1 MARYKVR
8 FEIDKRFD
16 DNVYRASNKSNSSLH
31 PLYDKVRSVTDEI
44 AKAAKDLISGEYNRA
59 EAEAKSIKN
68 SEWNSNYGGHGRK
81 GWLAAKA
88 KAFALRSAAS
98 STAPSMG
105 YDGTEIYGRVE
116 INRQGSSSL
125 EFGGPDPVAEMGKG
139 SGEFVEH
146 PPYAFLRRAMYTNV

>member
-1 MARYKVR
+1 MPSKVR
-8 FEIDKRFD
+8 FEIDRRFD

-31 PLYDKVRSVTDEI
+31 PLYDQVRSTTDEI
-44 AKAAKDLISGEYNRA
+44 AKRAKRLIGGEYNRA

-68 SEWNSNYGGHGRK
+68 SEWESNYGGHGRK

-88 KAFALRSAAS
+88 KAFALRTAAS
-98 STAPSMG
+98 STAPTMG

-116 INRQGSSSL
+116 INRKGSSSL
-125 EFGGPDPVAEMGKG
+125 EFGGTDPVAEMGKG

-146 PPYAFLRRAMYTNV
+146 PPYAFLRRAMQSGS

>member
-1 MARYKVR
+1 MAVKVR

-31 PLYDKVRSVTDEI
+31 PLYDKVRSTTDDI
-44 AKAAKDLISGEYNRA
+44 AKAAKNLISGESNRA
-59 EAEAKSIKN
+59 EAEAKSIRN
-68 SEWNSNYGGHGRK
+68 SEWNSDYGGHGRK

-88 KAFALRSAAS
+88 RSFALKSAAGA
-98 STAPSMG
+98 TVPTMG
-105 YDGTEIYGRVE
+105 YDGKEIYGRVE
-116 INRQGSSSL
+116 INRRGSSSL

-146 PPYAFLRRAMYTNV
+146 PPYAFLRRAMYTNA